1 MPSYTSSLRL
11 LQPSTGEYPGTWGT
25 QVNTGLTALV
35 DTSVAGTAT
44 ITMTA
49 ADYTL
54 STANGA
60 TDEARAMVLNLTG
73 TPGAARNVICPA
85 VSKVYIVYNNTTGGF
100 AQTLK
105 TASGSGISVPNG
117 ATAFLRCNGTDVV
130 TAANYFGSL
139 TLPGTPNGVV
149 YLNGSNVV
157 TSGSALTFDGTG
169 VQRIT
174 ATAGAFQL
182 YKDATPTRAARFA
195 INTVATDAAEMSV
208 YNGTA
213 WNDSFYVSPSSFAAW
228 QLNGSEQMRLTT
240 TGLLIGT
247 TTNTNSRRLLVNG
260 TGSGSTYAAVG
271 DLSQTA
277 SQTLLGIDPAG
288 TTGYVGNTT
297 WALGFLTNGTEK
309 ARIDTA
315 GNLGLGVTPSAQGV
329 YRTMQF
335 GNYLTI
341 GQQTTGTAQSFF
353 GWNVRGSSTANQ
365 YLYNVT
371 ADKAA
376 LYEIVSDASHRW
388 SVTNTSGTAG
398 NAISFTEAM
407 RLDASGNLGLGVTPS
422 AANTPTIQSNL
433 GVLTGNTETNVA
445 SNAYFNS
452 GWKYTGTGFAS
463 LYLQAT
469 AAGSHRW
476 YTAPSG
482 TAGNAISFTQAMTLD
497 ASGNLGVGVVPGGSY
512 KFQVSTTGGSA
523 AQFISPQ
530 GNPQITASDNNVTVY
545 VGYTSGTGASAVS
558 YFGTS
563 TNHAQAFLTNNV
575 EKGRFTTAG
584 DFLVGTTSSAAYTNG
599 FFANAT
605 YINSGHA
612 SGTAGGTGYVLFGYD
627 NAAIG
632 SISQN
637 GTTGVLFNTTSDRR
651 LKDNIVPAPS
661 ASDDIDAIQI
671 VSHDWK
677 AATDEHVKYG
687 VIAQDLHAVA
697 PQAVTV
703 GDDGDEIEKTWGVD
717 YSKLVPM
724 LIKEIQSLRA
734 RVAALEAA

>member
-1 MPSYTSSLRL
+1 MPVPTLVTDLSTTLASNSPSGSDNVFPDLDNYLRAMSGFIASIRDNSGNGWVSPYL
-11 LQPSTGEYPGTWGT
+11 P
-25 QVNTGLTALV
+25 LTY
-35 DTSVAGTAT
+35 SAGTA
-44 ITMTA
+44 
-49 ADYTL
+49 
-54 STANGA
+54 
-60 TDEARAMVLNLTG
+60 
-73 TPGAARNVICPA
+73 
-85 VSKVYIVYNNTTGGF
+85 
-100 AQTLK
+100 
-105 TASGSGISVPNG
+105 
-117 ATAFLRCNGTDVV
+117 
-130 TAANYFGSL
+130 
-139 TLPGTPNGVV
+139 NGVV
-149 YLNGSNVV
+149 YLNGSKVV
-157 TSGSALTFDGTG
+157 TTGSGLVFDGTNLG
-169 VQRIT
+169 LGTSTPGFKFDVLGSATESGRFRTSGAINALYLADSGT
-174 ATAGAFQL
+174 TAGSL
-182 YKDATPTRAARFA
+182 Y
-195 INTVATDAAEMSV
+195 
-208 YNGTA
+208 
-213 WNDSFYVSPSSFAAW
+213 
-228 QLNGSEQMRLTT
+228 
-240 TGLLIGT
+240 IGT
-247 TTNTNSRRLLVNG
+247 VGNAFRIV
-260 TGSGSTYAAVG
+260 TGSNETLRL
-271 DLSQTA
+271 DA
-277 SQTLLGIDPAG
+277 S
-288 TTGYVGNTT
+288 
-297 WALGFLTNGTEK
+297 
-309 ARIDTA
+309 

-335 GNYLTI
+335 GNYTTI
-341 GQQTTGTAQSFF
+341 GQQTTGTSQSFF

-376 LYEIVSDASHRW
+376 LYEIASDASHRW

-398 NAISFTEAM
+398 NAITFTEAM
-407 RLDASGNLGLGVTPS
+407 RLDAS
-422 AANTPTIQSNL
+422 A
-433 GVLTGNTETNVA
+433 
-445 SNAYFNS
+445 
-452 GWKYTGTGFAS
+452 
-463 LYLQAT
+463 
-469 AAGSHRW
+469 
-476 YTAPSG
+476 
-482 TAGNAISFTQAMTLD
+482 
-497 ASGNLGVGVVPGGSY
+497 NLGVGVVPGGSY
-512 KFQVSTTGGSA
+512 KFQVSTLGGSA

-637 GTTGVLFNTTSDRR
+637 GTTGVLYNTTSDRR

-677 AATDEHVKYG
+677 AAPDEHVKYG

-697 PQAVTV
+697 PEAVTP

-734 RVAALEAA
+734 RVAALEQA